1 MKYPFFAHPIYNI
14 NIQLSM
20 ILNYCI
26 TILNIDGGVQI
37 EWKTM
42 TSPFS
47 PPFLPFLTGHKQGC
61 PMFQSKQRLSVESH
75 SFITPLVTD

>member
-42 TSPFS
+42 TSSPFP

-61 PMFQSKQRLSVESH
+61 LCFNQNKDFQLNH
-75 SFITPLVTD
+75 TPLTRLW